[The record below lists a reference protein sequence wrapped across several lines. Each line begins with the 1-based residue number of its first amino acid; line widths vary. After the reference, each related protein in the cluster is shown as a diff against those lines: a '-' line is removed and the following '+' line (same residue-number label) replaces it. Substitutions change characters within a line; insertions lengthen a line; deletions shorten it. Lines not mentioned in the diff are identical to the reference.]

1 MAVPRRFV
9 VAPSA
14 ATRELWRV
22 VESGELDELADV
34 LQQADVNARNEHG
47 MTALMRAAYHGRI
60 QMVRV
65 LLEHGADP
73 NLTRNDNF
81 TALSLAAFFGHS
93 EIVEMLI
100 GRGART
106 DVATRY
112 GTSAHMW
119 AKARSFGDVA
129 QCLQKRRQEQVV
141 VPPPAPTPTSQVTS
155 PLTSQLTSALTSRPT
170 SKPAPLPEP
179 EPGPAPELTQP
190 ELKSSQPAVR
200 TLGEPPEI
208 WDLVHEA
215 PRDFSAGSAFVARV
229 GSITA
234 GVALGIAA
242 FVVLAGSS
250 AGLWY
255 WKDKLPRGVTEVKAG
270 AAENP
275 GTTANPVTAPKSDTA
290 DKTVTALPAA
300 TTDAASIPPSPTVSA
315 PTDQPIDFPS
325 TSVPEPVVRRNT
337 PRRWPKPQSAEVPV
351 EPTITAAPLA
361 TAPKTESAN
370 PTPTANKHAAPVGQ
384 QLISTPKPQP
394 PKAKVIQWP

>member
-1 MAVPRRFV
+1 MAVPRKLV
-9 VAPSA
+9 IVPNT
-14 ATRELWRV
+14 ATRELWRIA
-22 VESGELDELADV
+22 EAGEIDELEAVLSRADI
-34 LQQADVNARNEHG
+34 NARNEHG

-141 VPPPAPTPTSQVTS
+141 VPPPGPTPTSQVTS
-155 PLTSQLTSALTSRPT
+155 SLTSQLTSPLTSRPT
-170 SKPAPLPEP
+170 SKPAPLPELEP
-179 EPGPAPELTQP
+179 EPKPGLGFKPELTQP
-190 ELKSSQPAVR
+190 ELTASQPAIR

-242 FVVLAGSS
+242 FVV
-250 AGLWY
+250 
-255 WKDKLPRGVTEVKAG
+255 
-270 AAENP
+270 
-275 GTTANPVTAPKSDTA
+275 
-290 DKTVTALPAA
+290 
-300 TTDAASIPPSPTVSA
+300 
-315 PTDQPIDFPS
+315 
-325 TSVPEPVVRRNT
+325 
-337 PRRWPKPQSAEVPV
+337 
-351 EPTITAAPLA
+351 
-361 TAPKTESAN
+361 
-370 PTPTANKHAAPVGQ
+370 
-384 QLISTPKPQP
+384 
-394 PKAKVIQWP
+394 